1 VTAGADR
8 ANRIREA
15 LLDERPY
22 DRWEDAGSELQ
33 ALLPPGAV
41 VLTAEELRELE
52 DRTKRA
58 QHAQIG
64 LARDLER
71 KRAKYAALVRAGD
84 VLATRLDET
93 PVPSLFG
100 FEDLDK
106 AKEQQQAV
114 RAWLALAHPDG
125 EGHATEIGERG
136 EVSGATWE
144 SATE

>member
-8 ANRIREA
+8 EKSEWAEWVDRLVAQNSA
-15 LLDERPY
+15 L
-22 DRWEDAGSELQ
+22 
-33 ALLPPGAV
+33 
-41 VLTAEELRELE
+41 
-52 DRTKRA
+52 
-58 QHAQIG
+58 I
-64 LARDLER
+64 
-71 KRAKYAALVRAGD
+71 RAGD

>member
-1 VTAGADR
+1 VTARADR
-8 ANRIREA
+8 ADRIRLA
-15 LLDERPY
+15 LDPSGA
-22 DRWEDAGSELQ
+22 RWIAPHLAD
-33 ALLPPGAV
+33 LLPPGSV
-41 VLTAEELRELE
+41 VLTADEYTDITVLLN
-52 DRTKRA
+52 DMIA
-58 QHAQIG
+58 
-64 LARDLER
+64 
-71 KRAKYAALVRAGD
+71 AGD